1 MEQTVRLELHGPLRD
16 LYPEGFTVTASNV
29 IEAVNGFAKQT
40 GVFDVLPNEEKHCV
54 AVVGFNTKESL
65 YAPLPANTN
74 VLHLVPPMLGGK
86 GGFFKV
92 LIGVVIIAATIMSAG
107 SFAAAMAVGTWSSVF
122 MNIGF
127 SLVLGGLMEMLS
139 PAPKM
144 DLTGNSASDPEA
156 SKYLGASQ
164 NTVKIGTR
172 IPLLY
177 GEHMAYGH
185 YLSFDVDAKDV
196 AV

>member
-1 MEQTVRLELHGPLRD
+1 MEQAVKIHLHGPLKE
-16 LYPEGFTVTASNV
+16 LYPDGFTIVASNP
-29 IEAVNGFAKQT
+29 IEAINGFAKQT
-40 GVFDVLPNEEKHCV
+40 GVFNVPAEQEKYCV
-54 AVVGFNTKESL
+54 SVVGFETKESL
-65 YAPLPANTN
+65 YAPFPANTN
-74 VLHLVPPMLGGK
+74 ELHIVPPMLGGK

-92 LIGVVIIAATIMSAG
+92 IIGVVIIAAAIATGGM
-107 SFAAAMAVGTWSSVF
+107 AAALAGGTWTSF
-122 MNIGF
+122 FFNMGI
-127 SLVLGGLMEMLS
+127 SLVLGGLLEMLS
-139 PAPKM
+139 PSPKM

-177 GEHMAYGH
+177 GEHIAYGH
-185 YLSFDVDAKDV
+185 YISFDVDSVDV

>member
-1 MEQTVRLELHGPLRD
+1 MEQTLRIELHGPLRE
-16 LYPEGFTVTASNV
+16 LYPDGFTITASNV

-40 GVFDVLPNEEKHCV
+40 GIFDVPLGTEKHCV
-54 AVVGFNTKESL
+54 AVVGFDTKESL

-74 VLHLVPPMLGGK
+74 VLHLVPPMIGGK

-92 LIGVVIIAATIMSAG
+92 IVGIVMIAATIMSAG
-107 SFAAAMAVGTWSSVF
+107 TLAAAMAGTYGIF
-122 MNIGF
+122 FNIGV
-127 SLVLGGLMEMLS
+127 SLVLGGLLEMLS

-177 GEHMAYGH
+177 GEHIAYGH
-185 YLSFDVDAKDV
+185 YLSFDVDSKDV

>member
-1 MEQTVRLELHGPLRD
+1 MEQTVRIELHGPLRD
-16 LYPEGFTVTASNV
+16 LYPDGYTITASTV
-29 IEAVNGFAKQT
+29 SEAVNGFAKQT
-40 GVFDVLPNEEKHCV
+40 GIFEVPLGTEKHCV
-54 AVVGFNTKESL
+54 SVVGFETKESL

-74 VLHLVPPMLGGK
+74 VLHLVPPMIGGK

-92 LIGVVIIAATIMSAG
+92 IIGIVIVAVTILTFGTYAAAAATFWG
-107 SFAAAMAVGTWSSVF
+107 SFA
-122 MNIGF
+122 MNVGF
-127 SLVLGGLMEMLS
+127 SLVIGGLLEMVS

-144 DLTGNSASDPEA
+144 DTTGNTASDPEA
-156 SKYLGASQ
+156 SKYIGASQ

-177 GEHMAYGH
+177 GEHIAYGH
-185 YLSFDVDAKDV
+185 YLSFDVDAIDV